1 LSIEARTSI
10 EKFNT
15 VKVSSCRDK
24 YGRLSKHISLVY
36 KHTIEM
42 DSSQTHHGVFSKQ
55 HGIDKKLVMVLV
67 VMITYILL
75 GVVVLIG

>member
-1 LSIEARTSI
+1 
-10 EKFNT
+10 
-15 VKVSSCRDK
+15 
-24 YGRLSKHISLVY
+24 
-36 KHTIEM
+36 M